1 MTDTYTIPDLRGKR
15 ALVTGSTMGIGAA
28 VAKALA
34 AHGALVGVNGATHA
48 ARGQAIVDAIRRD
61 GGTAELVMGDLS
73 QRGGPEKVVGDL
85 VTAFGGLDILVNN
98 AGGIINRTLIGDI
111 SNDFFDQVLDLNIR
125 ALVMT
130 TKAAV
135 AEFRKNENGGVIVN
149 TTSIAARNGGG
160 PGGSLYASSKAF
172 MSNFTRS
179 MARELAPDNIRVN
192 AISPGTVATETNLK
206 YHPPEMLEKTRLT
219 IPMQRI
225 GVEDDCI
232 GTYLYLASGSL
243 SGYVTG
249 QVIELNGG
257 QIM

>member
-1 MTDTYTIPDLRGKR
+1 MTDTIMIPDLKGKR

-34 AHGALVGVNGATHA
+34 AHGASVAINGATHA
-48 ARGQAIVDAIRRD
+48 ERGQAIVDDIRRA

-73 QRGGPEKVVGDL
+73 KRGEPEKVVAAVAD
-85 VTAFGGLDILVNN
+85 AFSGLDILINN

-111 SNDFFDQVLDLNIR
+111 TDDFFDQVLDLNIR

-130 TKAAV
+130 TKASA
-135 AEFRKNENGGVIVN
+135 AQFRKNETGGVIIN

-172 MSNFTRS
+172 ISNFTRS

-206 YHPPEMLEKTRLT
+206 YHTPEMLERTRLT
-219 IPMQRI
+219 IPMQRV
-225 GVEDDCI
+225 GVEEDCI
-232 GTYLYLASGSL
+232 GTYLYLASESL